1 MWNCSSTLDQ
11 TRPGFAQMPS
21 FAYAARYVYTDTVTQ
36 NDNLLRVS
44 AYNDIYQ
51 TSLMSAVTTEP
62 RAALMKFMDSF
73 GNSTHHVR
81 LVSPHDEFIILSV
94 GTVRLR
100 TPPAPDDLPLES
112 AMYEDDTARRFLVA
126 SPLVNPSSVAEAA
139 REIAGD
145 SRSLLEA
152 AGAVIEWIYAN
163 VRYERGWTSV
173 ATPAERILET
183 RKGVCQDMT
192 HLAIALLR
200 SLGIPAR
207 YVCGLLVTQPGETH
221 AWIEYLHPS
230 RGWIAAD
237 PTRGHRISVEGDLIK
252 FAIGPDY
259 THASPVEGTFRS
271 RGTGR
276 LDAAIGQLLSD
287 DRPPSLEDARN
298 LIQGPGGAQTFW
310 P

>member
-1 MWNCSSTLDQ
+1 
-11 TRPGFAQMPS
+11 MPS
-21 FAYAARYVYTDTVTQ
+21 FAYAARYVYTDTVIQ

-44 AYNDIYQ
+44 AYNDVYQ

-62 RAALMKFMDSF
+62 RSALMQFIDSF

-94 GTVRLR
+94 GTVRMR
-100 TPPAPDDLPLES
+100 TPPVPDDLSLECS
-112 AMYEDDTARRFLVA
+112 EYDSDAARRFLVE
-126 SPLVNPSSVAEAA
+126 SPLVSPSRVVDAA
-139 REIAGD
+139 REIVGNRAG
-145 SRSLLEA
+145 LLEA
-152 AGAVIEWIYAN
+152 VGAVVDWIYAN
-163 VRYERGWTSV
+163 IEYERGWTTV

-183 RKGVCQDMT
+183 RRGVCQDMT
-192 HLAIALLR
+192 HLAIAMLR

-207 YVCGLLVTQPGETH
+207 YTSGLLVTQPGETH
-221 AWIEYLHPS
+221 AWVEYLHPLH
-230 RGWIAAD
+230 GWIAAD
-237 PTRGHRISVEGDLIK
+237 PTRGQRLSSEGDLIK

-271 RGTGR
+271 RGTGQ
-276 LDAAIGQLLSD
+276 LDVAVGQLLPY

-298 LIQGPGGAQTFW
+298 LIQGPGRAQTFW

>member
-1 MWNCSSTLDQ
+1 
-11 TRPGFAQMPS
+11 MPS
-21 FAYAARYVYTDTVTQ
+21 FAYAARYVYSDTVTR
-36 NDNLLRVS
+36 NDNLLRIS
-44 AYNDIYQ
+44 AYNDTYQ
-51 TSLMSAVTTEP
+51 TSLMSAVATEP
-62 RAALMKFMDSF
+62 RSAPRQFIDSF

-81 LVSPHDEFIILSV
+81 LVSPHDEFVILSV

-100 TPPAPDDLPLES
+100 TPPVPEDLPLGAAE
-112 AMYEDDTARRFLVA
+112 YNDDTAHRFLVA
-126 SPLVNPSSVAEAA
+126 SPLVNLSRMADAA
-139 REIAGD
+139 GEIADGA
-145 SRSLLEA
+145 RSLLETV
-152 AGAVIEWIYAN
+152 GAVVDWIYTN
-163 VRYERGWTSV
+163 VEYERGWTTV

-183 RKGVCQDMT
+183 RRGVCQDMT

-221 AWIEYLHPS
+221 AWVEYLHPLH
-230 RGWIAAD
+230 GWIAAD
-237 PTRGHRISVEGDLIK
+237 PTRGRLQSAASDLIK

-276 LDAAIGQLLSD
+276 LDVAVGQLLSD
-287 DRPPSLEDARN
+287 NRPPSLEDARN
-298 LIQGPGGAQTFW
+298 LIQGPGSAQTFW

>member
-1 MWNCSSTLDQ
+1 
-11 TRPGFAQMPS
+11 MPS

-44 AYNDIYQ
+44 AYNDSYQ
-51 TSLMSAVTTEP
+51 ASLISSVATEP
-62 RAALMKFMDSF
+62 RAALMQFMDSF
-73 GNSTHHVR
+73 GNSTHHAR

-94 GTVRLR
+94 GRVRLR
-100 TPPAPDDLPLES
+100 MPPAPDDLPLES
-112 AMYEDDTARRFLVA
+112 AKYDDAARRFLVA
-126 SPLVNPSSVAEAA
+126 SPLVNPSRVSEAA
-139 REIAGD
+139 REIAG
-145 SRSLLEA
+145 SGGGLLEA
-152 AGAVIEWIYAN
+152 VGAVIEWIYAN

-192 HLAIALLR
+192 HLAIAMLR

-207 YVCGLLVTQPGETH
+207 YACGLLVTQPGETH

-237 PTRGHRISVEGDLIK
+237 PTRGHRLSAEGDLIK

-276 LDAAIGQLLSD
+276 LDAAVGQLLSD
-287 DRPPSLEDARN
+287 ERPPSLEDAWN
-298 LIQGPGGAQTFW
+298 LVGGPRSAQTFW